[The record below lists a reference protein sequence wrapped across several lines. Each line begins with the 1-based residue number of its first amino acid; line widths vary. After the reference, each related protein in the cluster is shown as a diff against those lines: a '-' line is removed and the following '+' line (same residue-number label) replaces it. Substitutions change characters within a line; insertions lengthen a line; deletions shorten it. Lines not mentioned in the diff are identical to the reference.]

1 MASFLGTKI
10 TTAEAKKIIAAYT
23 PALGEAPAL
32 KAVEARLLTQVQTRV
47 RAYEDNIAVNALSKS
62 TFDITS

>member
-10 TTAEAKKIIAAYT
+10 TTAKANKIIAAYT
-23 PALGEAPAL
+23 SEGVAPTL
-32 KAVEARLLTQVQTRV
+32 KAVEARFLKSVQTRV
-47 RAYEDNIAVNALSKS
+47 RGYEDNAAAQGLSKS